1 MRLTLTSGKHL
12 FKIDKNSREEYF
24 RPICRGEGEDLSL
37 SLSERTGVMAGW
49 GATEV
54 TYSQTLCGYVE
65 GVTDPNSGSNVLK
78 KVEGLR

>member
-1 MRLTLTSGKHL
+1 MGD
-12 FKIDKNSREEYF
+12 IIYREEHF
-24 RPICRGEGEDLSL
+24 RPICLGEGEDLSL

-54 TYSQTLCGYVE
+54 SYSHTLCGYVE

-78 KVEGLR
+78 KIEGLR